1 MVSIQIFNV
10 LMANYPDYSTTLIAL
25 CWLLDFKLSVQNLKF
40 SQYYT
45 DCQRLTILL
54 LILPAHLWV

>member
-1 MVSIQIFNV
+1 MVSIEIFNV
-10 LMANYPDYSTTLIAL
+10 LMANYPDYSTTLIAP
-25 CWLLDFKLSVQNLKF
+25 CWSLDFKLSVQNLKF

-45 DCQRLTILL
+45 DCHRLTILL